1 MYEEILMQK
10 SRKAPQGYSLHSAF
24 TIIELM
30 FVIVILGIL
39 SAIALPKF
47 ASTKNLADVAKG
59 RSDVMAIRSSILTE
73 RQSQLIK
80 GINTY
85 IPKLSDNNTT
95 LFTGDGTRKLLTYG
109 ITAGTAD
116 GKWSASDNTGKN
128 YYFKVDSL
136 NIPFTYNST
145 TGIFTCDTT
154 AANTSETC
162 KKMIN

>member
-1 MYEEILMQK
+1 MRF
-10 SRKAPQGYSLHSAF
+10 SRAF

-47 ASTKNLADVAKG
+47 ATTKNLADVAKG
-59 RSDVMAIRSSILTE
+59 RSDVMAIRSAILSE

-85 IPKLSDNNTT
+85 IPKLSDNNDT
-95 LFTGDGTRKLLTYG
+95 LFTGDGNRTLLKYG
-109 ITAGTAD
+109 ITASNND
-116 GKWSASDNTGKN
+116 GKWSASDATYKN
-128 YYFKVDSL
+128 YDFQVDSVA
-136 NIPFTYNST
+136 IPFTYNST
-145 TGIFTCDTT
+145 TGVFTCDQT
-154 AANTSETC
+154 AVASGATC

>member
-1 MYEEILMQK
+1 MK
-10 SRKAPQGYSLHSAF
+10 HAF

-47 ASTKNLADVAKG
+47 ATTKNLADVGKG

-80 GINTY
+80 GVNTY

-95 LFTGDGTRKLLTYG
+95 LFTGDGTRKLLIYG
-109 ITAGTAD
+109 ITSGTSD

-128 YYFKVDSL
+128 YNFKVDGV
-136 NIPFTYNST
+136 NVPFDYNNT
-145 TGIFTCDTT
+145 TGIFTCDADKDGTQ
-154 AANTSETC
+154 AQKYC
-162 KKMIN
+162 YKMTK